1 MFLLIP
7 LKFGKSQFLANLV
20 IANAQLLN
28 LLVRHM
34 HLPTGFKIDAVDDA
48 VRVDV
53 FAVGVGAD
61 QHLAALEI
69 SGKSPR
75 CFVRCARVNVRAFWE
90 ALHHMVEHHTT
101 VLVMQELRTQKLVER
116 CFRLAA
122 DAADKLLSI
131 PNRLAHLRH
140 IPHHA
145 FHAGAC
151 LRTFLVIHEMDDC
164 DFPRPPSCIS
174 RRVTLIF
181 ANSCTAA
188 SRLASCTLP
197 MFASTAS

>member
-1 MFLLIP
+1 MNVFP
-7 LKFGKSQFLANLV
+7 VN
-20 IANAQLLN
+20 
-28 LLVRHM
+28 VR
-34 HLPTGFKIDAVDDA
+34 T
-48 VRVDV
+48 
-53 FAVGVGAD
+53 D
-61 QHLAALEI
+61 QYLTALEVFCQPPC
-69 SGKSPR
+69 G
-75 CFVRCARVNVRAFWE
+75 FVRRARVNVCTFWKT
-90 ALHHMVEHHTT
+90 LYHVVKHHTT

-188 SRLASCTLP
+188 SRLASYTLP